1 MECFHGI
8 SFVTGPISQ
17 GELLYFS
24 NIPIYLHVVSR
35 KNTYMNF
42 KKHVR
47 LFGET
52 RTCFN
57 VNTHMFSRH

>member
-1 MECFHGI
+1 MEVFMEYPYG
-8 SFVTGPISQ
+8 TEPISQ

-24 NIPIYLHVVSR
+24 NIPICLHVVSG

-47 LFGET
+47 LFGKT

-57 VNTHMFSRH
+57 VNTHMFSRY